1 MRFVFIQIQH
11 SGVFIS
17 LQNIKYNKNFYKKC
31 LQISVFELKYIKT
44 DIRGVYMKRVL
55 LKLSGEAL
63 SNGSG
68 EIYDMSFVDKVA
80 KALKEAKETGIEIGV
95 VIGAGNIWRGRQGA
109 DMDRVDADRM
119 GMLATVINSI
129 CIKDA
134 LRRVGVDAVVMSSV
148 PMAPLTENY
157 SSDVAKKYLSE
168 GKIVVFGCG
177 LGIPFLS
184 TDTAGAVKAAEIEAD
199 AMFMAKNVD
208 FIYTDDPRKNPNAK
222 KLERVKAS
230 EVLAMNLKAID
241 STATAF
247 CMSNGMPIH
256 VFGLKDPYDILKA
269 LRGESVGT
277 IVSAE

>member
-1 MRFVFIQIQH
+1 
-11 SGVFIS
+11 
-17 LQNIKYNKNFYKKC
+17 
-31 LQISVFELKYIKT
+31 
-44 DIRGVYMKRVL
+44 MKRVL

-68 EIYDMSFVDKVA
+68 EIYDVSFVDSVA
-80 KALKEAKETGIEIGV
+80 ASIKEAKESGLEIGV
-95 VIGAGNIWRGRQGA
+95 VIGAGNIWRGRQGGE
-109 DMDRVDADRM
+109 MDRVAADRM

-129 CIKDA
+129 CMKDA
-134 LRRVGVDAVVMSSV
+134 LVRCGVDAVVMSSV
-148 PMAPLTENY
+148 PMSPLAEDY

-168 GKIVVFGCG
+168 GKVVVFGCG
-177 LGIPFLS
+177 LGLPFLS

-199 AMFMAKNVD
+199 AMFMAKNID
-208 FIYTDDPRKNPNAK
+208 YIYTDDPRKNPNAK

-256 VFGLKDPYDILKA
+256 VFGLKNPDDICKA
-269 LRGESVGT
+269 LRGETVGT
-277 IVSAE
+277 IVTAD

>member
-1 MRFVFIQIQH
+1 
-11 SGVFIS
+11 
-17 LQNIKYNKNFYKKC
+17 
-31 LQISVFELKYIKT
+31 
-44 DIRGVYMKRVL
+44 MKRVL

-68 EIYDMSFVDKVA
+68 ELYDNDFVDRVA
-80 KALKEAKETGIEIGV
+80 QTLIASQKEGFEIAV
-95 VIGAGNIWRGRQGA
+95 VVGAGNIWRGRQGN
-109 DMDRVDADRM
+109 DMDRVLADRM

-129 CIKDA
+129 CLKDA
-134 LRRVGVDAVVMSSV
+134 LIRAGAEAVVMSSV
-148 PMAPLTENY
+148 PMSPIAEDY
-157 SSDVAKKYLSE
+157 SSEAAKRYLSE
-168 GKIVVFGCG
+168 GKFVIFGCG

-184 TDTAGAVKAAEIEAD
+184 TDTTGAVKAAEISAD

-208 FIYTDDPRKNPNAK
+208 YIYTDDPRKNPDAK

-241 STATAF
+241 ATATAF

-256 VFGLKDPYDILKA
+256 VFGLKNPEDILKA

-277 IVSAE
+277 VITAD